1 MQEEN
6 MKKLIAVLTVL
17 LIASALVFAGGNG
30 ESSGSGKKVVKIGVY
45 EPASGDNGAGGKQE
59 TLGIQ
64 YANAITPTVT
74 INGTEYEVQLVIVDN
89 ESSND
94 KAVTAASELVSK
106 GVSLVLG
113 SYGSGVSIAA
123 ADTFA
128 SAEVPAIGVTC
139 TNPQVT
145 LGNDWYYRICFL
157 DPFQGT
163 VLANYAKDT
172 FGAKKAYALA
182 KLGDDYSVGLCN
194 YFIKA
199 FEALGGQV
207 IYETFPEGTSDFA
220 AYVTNAKNGGCDVFY
235 SPVSIEAA
243 ALIIEQANTQGLPM
257 PILAGDTWD
266 SNVVLAAAK
275 GTNVSISVTT
285 FFVEGSTDKQITDFV
300 DGFKGYLASN
310 ATALT
315 NNGGNDEIAAVTA
328 MGFDAYYVVLEALKK
343 AGSTKGA
350 DIQKILPG
358 VTYKGVSG
366 DIAFD
371 KNGDAVRNVAYVKK
385 VDNATGKWQFV
396 SVQSVK

>member
-1 MQEEN
+1 
-6 MKKLIAVLTVL
+6 MKKLFVALLVLIVAT
-17 LIASALVFAGGNG
+17 SAVFAGGSG
-30 ESSGSGKKVVKIGVY
+30 ESSGKKVVKIGVY

-59 TLGIQ
+59 TLGVQ
-64 YANAITPTVT
+64 YANSLTPTVT
-74 INGTEYEVQLVIVDN
+74 IGGEEYEVQLVIVDN

-113 SYGSGVSIAA
+113 SYGSGVSIAGG
-123 ADTFA
+123 DTFA
-128 SAEVPAIGVTC
+128 NAQIPAIGITC

-194 YFIKA
+194 YFKKA
-199 FEALGGQV
+199 FEALGGEV

-220 AYVTNAKNGGCDVFY
+220 AYVANAKNYGCDVFY

-243 ALIIEQANTQGLPM
+243 ALIIEQANTQGLKM
-257 PILAGDTWD
+257 PVLAGDTWD

-275 GTNVSISVTT
+275 GTNVEVSVTT
-285 FFVEGSTDKQITDFV
+285 FFVEGSTDPQVTSFV
-300 DGFKGYLASN
+300 NGFKSYLASN
-310 ATALT
+310 PTALT

-328 MGFDAYYVVLEALKK
+328 MGFDAYYVALEALKK

-350 DIQKILPG
+350 DIQKILPT

-371 KNGDAVRNVAYVKK
+371 QNGDAIRNVAYVKK
-385 VDNATGKWQFV
+385 VDNSTGKWQFV